1 MKKWNEED
9 FGHVE
14 EKNNRL
20 WVSLNDLDSLE
31 ETRPLSNVEKLEKEH
46 LTSELEK
53 TTLLEEICW
62 RQKSQILS

>member
-20 WVSLNDLDSLE
+20 WMSLNDLDSLE

>member
-20 WVSLNDLDSLE
+20 WMSLNDLDSLE
-31 ETRPLSNVEKLEKEH
+31 ETRPLSNVENLEKEH

>member
-14 EKNNRL
+14 EKNNSL
-20 WVSLNDLDSLE
+20 WMSLNDLDSLE
-31 ETRPLSNVEKLEKEH
+31 ETHPLSNVEKLEKEH

>member
-14 EKNNRL
+14 EKNNSL
-20 WVSLNDLDSLE
+20 WMSLNDLDSLE
-31 ETRPLSNVEKLEKEH
+31 ETRPLSDVEKLEKEQ
-46 LTSELEK
+46 LTSKLEK

>member
-1 MKKWNEED
+1 MKKWNEAD
-9 FGHVE
+9 FGHAE

-20 WVSLNDLDSLE
+20 WMSLNDLDSLE
-31 ETRPLSNVEKLEKEH
+31 ETCPLSTVEKLEKEQ

>member
-9 FGHVE
+9 FGHAE

-20 WVSLNDLDSLE
+20 WMNLNDLDSLE
-31 ETRPLSNVEKLEKEH
+31 ETRPLSDVEKLEKEQ
-46 LTSELEK
+46 LTSKLEK